1 MRVALPFLAV
11 AAALLCA
18 CHAEDDHDG
27 GIDADAD
34 SATLRRAAMYEW
46 YNDHKPTKPSQYWT
60 RDYMQY
66 VNRVAADERV
76 RWSNLLPTPSGVAQ
90 LVTGT
95 QWINIGPTK
104 ADVEQNGA
112 TTLTKTDSGRV
123 RTILRTGT
131 RLYVATA
138 GGGVWRTDN
147 DGATWTPITE
157 SLGSLSVGSL
167 AIDPVNSSVLYL
179 GLGDPFDGTGIGFV
193 KSTNGGDTW
202 SPPVYLGDSSI
213 IPQVLV
219 QGGVVFAATNKGL
232 YKSVDGGASFTLV
245 SIATGGTEAPYIWS
259 IASTGAQGLALALE
273 AAPSA
278 TTGTTDGQVW
288 TSADNGTTWTRAT
301 GMTAS
306 GGIGRI
312 TLASAPSNKSVV
324 YAMAALPNSSA
335 SADLAD
341 IYKSSN
347 GGATWTG
354 LGVTRKRY
362 TNANT
367 ESSTVGTLLNGQGW
381 YNGTIVVSPTD
392 PNDVWFGGALLVAE
406 SKDGGSTYTERSNWL
421 AQFGL
426 QYVHADF
433 HASTYTADGHLYL
446 GTDGGVFVST
456 DGGSTF
462 SDRLNVGLT
471 THLFY
476 SVGSSPAAPSAVI
489 GGLQDNGT
497 RVRSG
502 TTSTFNQYL
511 GGDGFGSHINQ
522 TDATQ
527 MLGTL
532 YYDRIYKSTD
542 SGITWSLASSGI
554 SESNNSSTATF
565 ITRINPRELTNELY
579 TFSNLKVYKSTNYAG
594 SWSVAGTAVT
604 TTGVIRNVGVAWDNA
619 NYIGVVGSGGRVWL
633 TSNGGTT
640 WTQVATGK
648 DGTDPTSLPG
658 CQLSLSDIR
667 FDPADATHKTIW
679 VASVAPDAG
688 ATHLWKTTNGGTS
701 WAKADVS
708 NGLPPA
714 IPINLTKSDPQAPN
728 VIFAGT
734 HLGVYRSTDGG
745 TTWARFGAGLPFVN
759 IDDLY
764 ISPDGSLVRAASF
777 GRGVWELTTAG
788 ANHPPVLSTIGSKT
802 VKHGAT
808 LAFQLMATDA
818 DGDPLTYSAT
828 GLPAGATLSTA
839 GTFSYTPVCNDLGA
853 KQVTF
858 MVSDGHGGTDSEAVT
873 ITVQGGRV
881 ALTPTS
887 LDFGSLLVG
896 TSATLGIA
904 ASSTG
909 SLPISFATTTSSN
922 PAFTIPT
929 PPTGA
934 ITTSSPFNVKFTA
947 GAAQGY
953 TGTLTVTVSDGT
965 TCTPSTTAALA
976 GRGRTAAIDVSP
988 ASNDFGD
995 VRTDRTSAYPTQVFT
1010 VKNMGTGGLT
1020 VSDVVLDDVTQY
1032 GLDKGAFATSTTL
1045 AAGASGTFT
1054 ITARPQ
1060 AVGAHTATV
1069 TVMSN
1074 ATGDAAH
1081 AVALA
1086 ENGVRPL
1093 FTTSTSAIA
1102 FGTAATPVSQT
1113 VTLTNTGTA
1122 DLTFGTATVTGM
1134 SAAAFAT
1141 ATLPAT
1147 LAAGSAFDLSVT
1159 YTPAGDDTAALAIT
1173 ADADASQACGS
1184 LACATTTISLSGTL
1198 DGIGSGSG
1206 SGSAGSGGGS
1216 GSGSDAGGEMSGGC
1230 CDASGGFGGSA
1241 FLSVAVLGVVARRR
1255 RRR

>member
-18 CHAEDDHDG
+18 CHGEDDHDG
-27 GIDADAD
+27 GLDADAD

-76 RWSNLLPTPSGVAQ
+76 RWSSLLPAPGVAQ

-112 TTLTKTDSGRV
+112 TSLTKTDSGRV
-123 RTILRTGT
+123 RTILRTGS

-193 KSTNGGDTW
+193 KSTDGGDTW
-202 SPPVYLGDSSI
+202 SAPVYLGDSSI

-232 YKSVDGGASFTLV
+232 YKSVNGGASFTLV
-245 SIATGGTEAPYIWS
+245 SLATGGTEAPYIWS
-259 IASTGAQGLALALE
+259 IASTGAQGIAIALE

-288 TSADNGTTWTRAT
+288 VSPDNGTTWTRAT
-301 GMTAS
+301 GMTKS
-306 GGIGRI
+306 SGIGRI
-312 TLASAPSNKSVV
+312 TLASAPSNRSVV
-324 YAMAALPNSSA
+324 YAMAAVPNSSA
-335 SADLAD
+335 SSDLAD
-341 IYKSSN
+341 IFKSTN
-347 GGATWTG
+347 GGATWTA
-354 LGVTRKRY
+354 LGVTRQRY

-392 PNDVWFGGALLVAE
+392 ANDVWFGGALLVAE
-406 SKDGGSTYTERSNWL
+406 SKDGGSTYTQKSNWL
-421 AQFGL
+421 AQFNL

-433 HASTYTADGHLYL
+433 HASTYTADGRLYL

-542 SGITWSLASSGI
+542 SGITWSLASTGI

-633 TSNGGTT
+633 TSNGGST
-640 WTQVATGK
+640 WTLVATGK

-658 CQLSLSDIR
+658 NQLSLSDIR
-667 FDPADATHKTIW
+667 FDPADPTHKTIW

-688 ATHLWKTTNGGTS
+688 STHLWKTTNGGTS
-701 WAKADVS
+701 WAKADVT

-745 TTWARFGAGLPFVN
+745 STWARFGAGLPFVN

-777 GRGVWELTTAG
+777 GRGIWELTTAG

-818 DGDPLTYSAT
+818 DNDPLTYSAT
-828 GLPAGATLSTA
+828 GLPTGATLSSA
-839 GTFSYTPVCNDLGA
+839 GAFSYTPVCNDLGA

-858 MVSDGHGGTDSEAVT
+858 TVSDGHGGTDSEVVT

-881 ALTPTS
+881 ALAPTS
-887 LDFGSLLVG
+887 LDFGSLLVN
-896 TSATLGIA
+896 TSSTLPVT

-909 SLPISFATTTSSN
+909 SLPITFAAATSSN
-922 PAFTIPT
+922 AAFTVPA
-929 PPTGA
+929 PPSGA
-934 ITTSSPFNVKFTA
+934 ITTGTA
-947 GAAQGY
+947 IDVQFLPTAPQSY

-965 TCTPSTTAALA
+965 ACTPSATAALA
-976 GRGRTAAIDVSP
+976 GRARTAAIDVAP

-995 VRTDRTSAYPTQVFT
+995 VRTDRTSAYPTQLFT
-1010 VKNMGTGGLT
+1010 VKNMGTGSLT
-1020 VSDVVLDDVTQY
+1020 VSDVVLDDATQY
-1032 GLDKGAFATSTTL
+1032 GLDKGSFATSTTL

-1060 AVGAHTATV
+1060 TVGPHTATV
-1069 TVMSN
+1069 TVMSD
-1074 ATGDAAH
+1074 ATGDTAH
-1081 AVALA
+1081 AVALS

-1093 FTTSTSAIA
+1093 FAISPASLA
-1102 FGTAATPVSQT
+1102 FGTTATPVAGT

-1122 DLTFGTATVTGM
+1122 DLTFGTATVTGP
-1134 SAAAFAT
+1134 SASAFAT

-1159 YTPAGDDTAALAIT
+1159 YTPAGDDTASLEIT
-1173 ADADASQACGS
+1173 ADADANQACGS
-1184 LACATTTISLSGTL
+1184 LACATTTIALAGTL
-1198 DGIGSGSG
+1198 DGSGSG
-1206 SGSAGSGGGS
+1206 SGVGSGA
-1216 GSGSDAGGEMSGGC
+1216 GSGSDGGGGAASGGC
-1230 CDASGGFGGSA
+1230 CDAGGGGFGGSA
-1241 FLSVAVLGVVARRR
+1241 FLSVAVLGVVGRRR